1 MKFFNLLIAL
11 TVLSVNYAAAQLQLG
26 KKTADLDASYVS
38 NYLET
43 EPSIGV
49 AYSFGKTEYLGQL
62 NLADHEVAKMQLKSE
77 NFKDLTDYFTKEIK
91 AIDGFENA
99 KFLETDLDQN
109 VPDGD
114 KEKLLAYMDQHELD
128 LLYIIGI
135 GSFMSETES
144 GKKDKLTYTLD
155 INSHFYFKGCISGN
169 DKPLK
174 ACRAT
179 QHLSGYLSNIGDPI
193 YQVMNWGTFDYDR
206 IQRNLSAFAVLN
218 QTLRENVTSMKEN
231 IKKPAD
237 PEYYGIVLGMQDNL
251 VKISVRGWK
260 SNSKLLGTLTV
271 KKYSVVD
278 KVKGD
283 NPATFW
289 REDDYDI
296 IVANLKAE
304 EQDETSSVCEI
315 IEMSNG
321 ITVAD
326 LKGLPVVMT
335 GSFTP
340 AYGGNTPDIKFPNNL
355 IGKRFTPEEYKEYEL
370 TAASGNAGI
379 DKSYYTDKEILHPP
393 TTLNTSATPN
403 IIPKKEKTL
412 LAKVRRFESEGNKI
426 AIAYQPG
433 FVLLKDPSKTQEDQT
448 ATTNQQA
455 GMTSYSTPTIDC
467 AFEAGAKPLSDN
479 YLYLGKELEQT
490 FNEAFETDI
499 FEVVDVDKIPQ
510 KEEKAFGVSSMV
522 ADYFNTQ
529 YKIVVNYTIS
539 GEYKVHNA
547 GSNTIMIK
555 DTEENKEAKEGK
567 YDAFLELISE
577 VQIIELNDEKGK
589 TKNIALKR
597 FIHISD
603 RFLTGEC
610 PTNIDDLESIVGTS
624 ADLYDDYLAVKEKNV
639 DNIIKKELK

>member
-1 MKFFNLLIAL
+1 M
-11 TVLSVNYAAAQLQLG
+11 
-26 KKTADLDASYVS
+26 
-38 NYLET
+38 
-43 EPSIGV
+43 
-49 AYSFGKTEYLGQL
+49 
-62 NLADHEVAKMQLKSE
+62 
-77 NFKDLTDYFTKEIK
+77 
-91 AIDGFENA
+91 
-99 KFLETDLDQN
+99 
-109 VPDGD
+109 
-114 KEKLLAYMDQHELD
+114 
-128 LLYIIGI
+128 
-135 GSFMSETES
+135 
-144 GKKDKLTYTLD
+144 
-155 INSHFYFKGCISGN
+155 
-169 DKPLK
+169 
-174 ACRAT
+174 
-179 QHLSGYLSNIGDPI
+179 
-193 YQVMNWGTFDYDR
+193 
-206 IQRNLSAFAVLN
+206 
-218 QTLRENVTSMKEN
+218 
-231 IKKPAD
+231 
-237 PEYYGIVLGMQDNL
+237 
-251 VKISVRGWK
+251 
-260 SNSKLLGTLTV
+260 LGTLTI

-304 EQDETSSVCEI
+304 EQDENSSVCEI
-315 IEMSNG
+315 LEMSNG

-335 GSFTP
+335 GSYTP

-370 TAASGNAGI
+370 AAVSGNVGI
-379 DKSYYTDKEILHPP
+379 DKSYYDDKEILHPP
-393 TTLNTSATPN
+393 TELNTSATPN

-433 FVLLKDPSKTQEDQT
+433 FVLLKDPGKAQEGQT
-448 ATTNQQA
+448 TSPNQQA
-455 GMTSYSTPTIDC
+455 GMTSFSTPTIDC
-467 AFEAGAKPLSDN
+467 EFEAGASPLSDD

-499 FEVVDVDKIPQ
+499 FEVVDLDKIPHN
-510 KEEKAFGVSSMV
+510 EEKSFGVSTMV
-522 ADYFNTQ
+522 PDFFNTQ

-555 DTEENKEAKEGK
+555 DTEENKEAKAGK
-567 YDAFLELISE
+567 YDAILELISE
-577 VQIIELNDEKGK
+577 VHIVELNDEKGK

-597 FIHISD
+597 FMHVSD
-603 RFLTGEC
+603 RFLTDGC

-639 DNIIKKELK
+639 DNIIKKQSK